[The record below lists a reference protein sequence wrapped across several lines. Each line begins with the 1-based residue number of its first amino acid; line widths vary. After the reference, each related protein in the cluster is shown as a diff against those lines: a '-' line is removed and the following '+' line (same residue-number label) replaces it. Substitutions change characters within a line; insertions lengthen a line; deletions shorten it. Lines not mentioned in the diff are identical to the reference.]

1 MAAKK
6 KAPSTSSLPNVDRLD
21 DLVTPTLDDFIVATS
36 DYIKQAH
43 TLTGGQAKSAQLKL
57 SNALGRAVLAGLQ
70 SRLPGFSG
78 IAGEHN
84 VGGAL
89 RAAQADVHEFLAPDG
104 LRLAIEIKPVHKAV
118 GRAIWNRFGDIRT
131 FAVNVHLKFPFAV
144 VGGVMTVP
152 TVETSK
158 AKKYEATG
166 GWKPTTAQVSR
177 AVERFRRAGSRLT
190 EGDAPHQLEAIAFI
204 VFDPLTGKVHEKVPP
219 TGSNLR
225 WDEFL
230 NSLATA
236 YNARFEGSTVGTD
249 DEDADDLADEDP
261 DDQADEL
268 EG

>member
-1 MAAKK
+1 MSAKK
-6 KAPSTSSLPNVDRLD
+6 KAPSTSSLPKVDRLD
-21 DLVTPTLDDFIVATS
+21 NLVTPTLDDFIAAAS
-36 DYIKQAH
+36 DYITNADN
-43 TLTGGQAKSAQLKL
+43 LNAGQAKAAQLKL
-57 SNALGRAVLAGLQ
+57 SNALGRAVLAGLK

-89 RAAQADVHEFLAPDG
+89 RAAQADVHEFLEPDG

-158 AKKYEATG
+158 AEKYKTNG

-190 EGDAPHQLEAIAFI
+190 ESDAPHQLEAIAFI
-204 VFDPLTGKVHEKVPP
+204 VFDPRTQKVHAKVPP
-219 TGSNLR
+219 KGSNLR

-230 NSLATA
+230 DSLATA

-249 DEDADDLADEDP
+249 DEDTDDLADEDP
-261 DDQADEL
+261 DDHADEL